1 MQPNPDPPLR
11 IADRY
16 ELTQAIST
24 GGMGQVWRGYD
35 TVLDRDI
42 AVKLIRPDLVGSE
55 DRDELVGRFRREA
68 RVTARIEHPGVPAV
82 YDAAFDEHA
91 DRLFMVMQLVHG
103 VSLADLLAET
113 GPLPVD
119 WAVSVAAQVCAVL
132 SYAHAV
138 PVVHRDL
145 KPGNIMVATDGTA
158 RVLDF
163 GVAAVLRSDVT
174 RLTATGRV
182 VGTRPYMSPEQ
193 IRNTP
198 VTPRADL
205 YGLGCVLH
213 ELLAGQRPF
222 DADDEIALMYQH
234 LEQPPTPLRELRAE
248 VPADVEA
255 LVLDLLAKDPDDRP
269 ADARTV
275 YARLAPHLPVPEP
288 VPAGA
293 EGSVE
298 VAPPPGGLPDP
309 TRPYRRPMAPRPRP
323 VVGVPTVVRGTAP
336 VTGPRTVEPAEPT
349 GSTGST
355 AVLVSAEEVDAALD
369 RAEELIDQGRFSQA
383 ADGLARVIA
392 AARVGRA
399 ADDPAVLD
407 LRSSHAGALL
417 LGGDL
422 RRALPE
428 LDALAVAYTRAGG
441 PDDDLALDCR
451 GQAAYCRMQLGEIAD
466 ALAEYQAVYAVHH
479 RRGDDLAEEVLELRR
494 TIARLQMGVGQE
506 RQAAAALP
514 GLHRDAVA
522 VLGPDDPLT
531 AEIHDLLTRLHL
543 PGDLLG

>member
-1 MQPNPDPPLR
+1 MHSNPDPPLR

-35 TVLDRDI
+35 SVLDRDI
-42 AVKLIRPDLVGSE
+42 AVKLIRPDLAGGD
-55 DRDELVGRFRREA
+55 DRDELIGRFRREA

-103 VSLADLLAET
+103 VSLTDMLAER

-119 WAVSVAAQVCAVL
+119 WAVSVAAQICAVL
-132 SYAHAV
+132 SHAHAV

-145 KPGNIMVATDGTA
+145 KPGNVMVATDGA
-158 RVLDF
+158 AKVLDF

-182 VGTRPYMSPEQ
+182 AGTRPYMSPEQ

-198 VTPRADL
+198 VTPRTDL

-213 ELLAGQRPF
+213 ELLAGRRAF
-222 DADDEIALMYQH
+222 DADDELALMYQH
-234 LEQPPTPLRELRAE
+234 LEAEPVPLRELRAE
-248 VPADVEA
+248 VPADLEA
-255 LVLDLLAKDPDDRP
+255 LVLDLLAKEPDDRP
-269 ADARTV
+269 VDAWAVFR
-275 YARLAPHLPVPEP
+275 RLAPHLPALEP
-288 VPAGA
+288 VVSADI
-293 EGSVE
+293 EGLGD

-336 VTGPRTVEPAEPT
+336 VTGPRPAEPAGST

-355 AVLVSAEEVDAALD
+355 AVLVSDQEINAALD
-369 RAEELIDQGRFSQA
+369 QAEALIDQSRFSQA
-383 ADGLARVIA
+383 ADGLAQVIA

-417 LGGDL
+417 LGGDF

-441 PDDDLALDCR
+441 PDDELALDCR

-466 ALAEYQAVYAVHH
+466 ALVEFQAVYAVHH
-479 RRGDDLAEEVLELRR
+479 RRGDDLEEEVLELRR

-506 RQAAAALP
+506 HQAAAALP
-514 GLHRDAVA
+514 GLYRDA
-522 VLGPDDPLT
+522 LGTLGVDHPLT

-543 PGDLLG
+543 PR